1 MAVNHVNLSNG
12 EELIDLRQDTV
23 TEDTLP
29 ENVTA
34 HNAKG
39 EQIVGKFPIS
49 EVDTQADLIE
59 QIKTAL
65 DGKSA
70 GSGGS
75 GELVAGYTRTG
86 YVQFNADMRFDTGVI
101 CNQDTKIKVVYTRD
115 SSDAMYM
122 YGVVNDENTASVT
135 AYLSSGGTW
144 RFDSK
149 GASYSVAV
157 NEDLVH
163 TAIVSKSGIVRVGTT
178 QSFSDV
184 ADFEAIG
191 SLIIGACRLAS
202 GNIGAAQFIGKIY
215 EFKMWNGDELILDL
229 IPCVNGDGIYGFY
242 DDVGKTLIEPMLS
255 TLSVEEE
262 IVNE

>member
-1 MAVNHVNLSNG
+1 MGKSKVVYND
-12 EELIDLRQDTV
+12 ETLIDLSEDTV
-23 TEDTLP
+23 DADSLFEG
-29 ENVTA
+29 VTS
-34 HNAKG
+34 HNSNG
-39 EQIVGKFPIS
+39 DPVTGTFPVG

-59 QIKTAL
+59 QIKAAL
-65 DGKSA
+65 DGKATSP
-70 GSGGS
+70 GGS
-75 GELVAGYTRTG
+75 GDFPAGYTRTG

-122 YGVVNDENTASVT
+122 YGVVNDGNTASVT

-144 RFDSK
+144 RFGSK
-149 GASYSVAV
+149 GASYNVTV
-157 NEDLVH
+157 DEDLVH

-184 ADFEAIG
+184 TDFETIG
-191 SLIIGACRLAS
+191 SLILGACRLAS
-202 GNIGAAQFIGKIY
+202 GNVGAAQFIGKIY
-215 EFKMWNGDELILDL
+215 EFKMYDGDELILDL